1 MEYKEDEYLMLS
13 GIQHFAFCQR
23 QWALIHIEQ
32 QWAENYQTTSGMLM
46 HGRAHEDGL
55 YELRGDL
62 LTVHN
67 LRVSSRK
74 LGVTGQCDIVEF
86 HRVINGITLHNYEGQ
101 WDITPIEY
109 KRGTRKEEN
118 EDEKQLCLQA
128 ICLEEMFSTEIPEG
142 ALFYGETK
150 RREIVKITQELRTE
164 VQDMFLEMHQYYQRG
179 YTPKSKYSKA
189 CQSCSLK
196 DICLPK
202 MNRSGSVKEYISKR
216 LTEEEE

>member
-1 MEYKEDEYLMLS
+1 MEYKEDEYLMLY
-13 GIQHFAFCQR
+13 GIQHFAFCLR

-32 QWAENYQTTSGMLM
+32 HWAENYQTTSGMLM

-109 KRGTRKEEN
+109 KRGTLKEEN

-128 ICLEEMFSTEIPEG
+128 ICLEEKFQTVIPFG
-142 ALFYGETK
+142 YLFYGEN
-150 RREIVKITQELRTE
+150 RRRFKVEFTEELRND
-164 VQDMFLEMHQYYQRG
+164 VMKAVKEMHRLLDRG
-179 YTPKSKYSKA
+179 YTPKVKKTKK
-189 CQSCSLK
+189 CRSCSLK
-196 DICLPK
+196 DICIPNLNTNK
-202 MNRSGSVKEYISKR
+202 NVGKYIDQHIME
-216 LTEEEE
+216 T

>member
-109 KRGTRKEEN
+109 KRGTLKEEN

-142 ALFYGETK
+142 AIFYGETR
-150 RREIVKITQELRTE
+150 RREQVELTEELRGE
-164 VQDMFLEMHQYYQRG
+164 VRSIFKEMHEYYKKN
-179 YTPKSKYSKA
+179 YTPKVKTTKA
-189 CQSCSLK
+189 CSSCSLK
-196 DICLPK
+196 EICLPK
-202 MNRSGSVKEYISKR
+202 LGKAGSVKSYVHRMLEDA
-216 LTEEEE
+216 E